1 MHTVFADRDIPY
13 TGAELRPLWIL
24 DTFGVQG
31 DAMAAFLGPCDV
43 TREHMV
49 DRLDVLQGATIRA
62 ARMLH
67 FIVEQF
73 SEAGLLAAVLS
84 QRLLVCVAAEVL
96 RGAGI
101 APERRGDDLFV
112 GPRKLSVS
120 IATISAVSSL
130 IHLGLNVD
138 PAGAPVPA
146 VGLAELG
153 LDVREVG
160 EAVLHRYAAECEAVR
175 EARCKVRAVL

>member
-1 MHTVFADRDIPY
+1 MHTIFADHDIPY

-24 DTFGVQG
+24 DTFGAQG
-31 DAMAAFLGPCDV
+31 DAIAAFIGPCDV
-43 TREHMV
+43 TVEHMV
-49 DRLDVLQGATIRA
+49 DRLDVLQGATITA

-73 SEAGLLAAVLS
+73 AEAGLLAAVLS
-84 QRLLVCVAAEVL
+84 QRLLVCVAADVL
-96 RGAGI
+96 REAGVSL
-101 APERRGDDLFV
+101 ERRGDDLFV
-112 GPRKLSVS
+112 GSRKLSVS

-153 LDVREVG
+153 LDARRVG
-160 EAVLHRYAAECEAVR
+160 EAVLERYAAECASVHA
-175 EARCKVRAVL
+175 ARCKVRAVL